1 MPDRGTF
8 SAELLAFEVMA
19 RLPVP
24 LPLKVG
30 ENMTLKLTL

>member
-1 MPDRGTF
+1 ML

-19 RLPVP
+19 RLPVT
-24 LPLKVG
+24 LPLEVG